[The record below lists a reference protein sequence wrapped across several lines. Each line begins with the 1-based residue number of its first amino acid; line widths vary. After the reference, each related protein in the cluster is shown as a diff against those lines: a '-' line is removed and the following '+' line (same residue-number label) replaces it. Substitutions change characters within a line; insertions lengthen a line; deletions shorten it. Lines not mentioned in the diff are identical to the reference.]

1 MKAIIDKLIE
11 AVKPIINKLIEAAK
25 ASFARLKPLMPRI
38 VELSRKIKSRPPLY
52 ILTVFIL
59 MVLLIALV
67 RGGGKLYEV
76 IKERQ
81 AAKRPA
87 KAELAPPTRIIP
99 VKVFKATRTAFKDS
113 LPVLG
118 TIKGFREVDLKFETA
133 GILESFNFEEGERV
147 EEGDII
153 ASLNQR
159 DALLK
164 LEYSKIELDKS
175 EKLMDAGAIIEI
187 ELEKAKLEYESAKS
201 DFEKTNIYAPRDGYL
216 GKKHAEEGE
225 YMSTTS
231 TDKVAAFVDIATVY
245 AEFGIIEKDMPKVQL
260 GQNVEV
266 FVDAYP
272 DVSYKGVVDQASPMV
287 EGKSRTQTVKV
298 MLENENERMKPGM
311 FARAVIATYE
321 KEDALIIPT
330 NAVNKKDPGFFVY
343 VIHRKEPEEGAQEP
357 TEGTPEA
364 EEEAE
369 EEGMGIVEIRE
380 VKVKYMA
387 PDYAEISEGLEE
399 EELVAVEVR
408 EEFKDK
414 TEVEI
419 KEVQESPF

>member
-1 MKAIIDKLIE
+1 MKAIINKKLIG
-11 AVKPIINKLIEAAK
+11 AAK
-25 ASFARLKPLMPRI
+25 APLTGLKALMPKI
-38 VELSRKIKSRPPLY
+38 AGVFRKIKRRPPLY
-52 ILTVFIL
+52 ILTIFIL

-67 RGGGKLYEV
+67 RGGGKLYEI
-76 IKERQ
+76 IKEAQ
-81 AAKRPA
+81 AAKKPA
-87 KAELAPPTRIIP
+87 KAELAPQTRIIP

-118 TIKGFREVDLKFETA
+118 TIKGFREVELKFETS
-133 GILESFNFEEGERV
+133 GVLESFNFEEGERV

-164 LEYSKIELDKS
+164 LEYSKIELDKN
-175 EKLMDAGAIIEI
+175 EKLMDIGAIIEM
-187 ELEKAKLEYESAKS
+187 ELEKSKLEYESAKS

-231 TDKVAAFVDIATVY
+231 SNNVAMFVDIATVY

-260 GQNVEV
+260 GQNAEV

-272 DVSYKGVVDQASPMV
+272 DVSYKGIVDQASPIV
-287 EGKSRTQTVKV
+287 EGKSRTQAVKV
-298 MLENENERMKPGM
+298 RLENENERLKPGM

-343 VIHRKEPEEGAQEP
+343 VIHRKEPEGGEEAQE
-357 TEGTPEA
+357 TPEP
-364 EEEAE
+364 EEEAAGE
-369 EEGMGIVEIRE
+369 EEEEIGTVEIRE

-387 PDYAEISEGLEE
+387 PDYAEISEGLKE

-408 EEFKDK
+408 EELKDK
-414 TEVEI
+414 VEVEI